1 MNFTVAQVA
10 ERYAVSS
17 GTVLQWLNSGQLAGF
32 SVNRSLNKR
41 RARWRISEAALQIFE
56 QSRTP
61 AAPVRRT
68 RKSRTEGVIEFYK

>member
-1 MNFTVAQVA
+1 MTFTVKDVA
-10 ERYAVSS
+10 ARYRVSP
-17 GTVLQWLNSGQLAGF
+17 GTVLQWLRSGQLYGF
-32 SVNRSLNKR
+32 SVGRSLNKR